1 MEILIGIIVIG
12 FIGLVCLFTRSYF
25 ERKKIE
31 VCHYEIKS
39 DKVNKKVKIVM
50 LADLHSKDYGN
61 DNEMLMNLITMEE
74 PDMILIAGDM
84 FVGSRKD
91 DCLVAIS
98 IIKKLEKLAPVYY
111 GLGNHEERV
120 KDYIDE
126 FGESKYHW
134 YMKQL
139 QGLDVTIL
147 DNQITQVVLKG
158 QKLRITGL
166 TAPREY
172 FEKFNHTIMPVEVIG
187 GLVGDAKEDVY
198 QILIAHNPVH
208 LESYIRWGADLTVS
222 GHLHGGIIRLPILGG
237 IITPQ
242 VKVLPRFSAGKYE
255 LDGKVGIIS
264 RGLGEHTVNLRFG
277 NLPELSVITLSR
289 ND

>member
-1 MEILIGIIVIG
+1 MKILINVFIMGIIALM
-12 FIGLVCLFTRSYF
+12 GLLFRSSL

-31 VCHYEIKS
+31 ICRYNVKS
-39 DKVNKKVKIVM
+39 DKISGKIKIVM
-50 LADLHSKDYGN
+50 LADLHSKDYGS
-61 DNEMLMNLITMEE
+61 DNKRLLEMIQKEK
-74 PDMILIAGDM
+74 PDIILIAGDM

-91 DCLVAIS
+91 DCQVAIS
-98 IIKKLEKLAPVYY
+98 IMKKLSEIAPVYY

-126 FGESKYHW
+126 FGGDKYHW
-134 YMKQL
+134 YAKQIKAM
-139 QGLDVTIL
+139 GITIL
-147 DNQITQVVLKG
+147 DNQS
-158 QKLRITGL
+158 QKVTINGKYFNITGL

-172 FEKFNHTIMPVEVIG
+172 FEKFNHKIMPVEVIEE
-187 GLVGDAKEDVY
+187 LVGQSQRDAY

-208 LESYIRWGADLTVS
+208 LESYISWGADLTVS

-255 LDGKVGIIS
+255 LDGKVGIVS
-264 RGLGEHTVNLRFG
+264 RGLGEHTVNIRFG
-277 NLPELSVITLSR
+277 NLPELSVIELEASK
-289 ND
+289 